1 MLQHLTSGSMASL
14 SNNFKSPRSF
24 EWELDSTAFCFVL
37 RVSLDR
43 ASKILSI
50 PTFSSLDHPPPPPKK
65 KFVYDDVQVC
75 NLLAWVLF
83 DKLPPRWLVLLCILR
98 VLLRAI
104 VQPWTGHFHSQH
116 LQACC
121 KLHDGSAVAKL
132 RPFPSSS
139 ANLYASFTKEENPYS
154 MLSLE
159 K

>member
-24 EWELDSTAFCFVL
+24 EWELDSTAFCIVF
-37 RVSLDR
+37 RVSPHL
-43 ASKILSI
+43 A
-50 PTFSSLDHPPPPPKK
+50 PWTNPPPPPKK
-65 KFVYDDVQVC
+65 FVHDDVQLC
-75 NLLAWVLF
+75 DLLAWVLF
-83 DKLPPRWLVLLCILR
+83 DKLPPQWLVLLCILR

-132 RPFPSSS
+132 RPGPSSS
-139 ANLYASFTKEENPYS
+139 ANLYASFTKEENPYG